1 MIFRVKPGVLNFV
14 QQPWMEV
21 RDCLRAVPCYLKPYM
36 KYLKV
41 RAVSSRSLPEQ
52 PLVPAPRPPKVAGLE
67 IDLPVLIGFSPRR
80 SVLAPLGH
88 LENFWSPPQHVGT
101 HKIFVAVVSVYNTA
115 GLNLNSTMSPANTL
129 K

>member
-1 MIFRVKPGVLNFV
+1 MSAGSAVL
-14 QQPWMEV
+14 PY
-21 RDCLRAVPCYLKPYM
+21 DKPYM

-41 RAVSSRSLPEQ
+41 RAVSSRRLPEQ
-52 PLVPAPRPPKVAGLE
+52 SLVPAPRPPKVAGLE
-67 IDLPVLIGFSPRR
+67 IDLPVVIGFSPRR
-80 SVLAPLGH
+80 SVQTPLGH